1 MNPKRVNWLFLAAIL
16 YESIFIVG
24 YSLVNYYYN
33 IQLDVINSLL
43 VSQSFMLIPIII
55 FLFIWEP
62 KFWNFVPIKPLKIL
76 TSILIFLITLLCVPP
91 IMAINA
97 FSMIFVENAAYELSN
112 ELLGLPIWVSILVVG
127 IIGPVL
133 EEFAFRGVFFHGY
146 KRSGRVVASA
156 LLSAFLFGLMHL
168 NFNQMSYA
176 FFVGI
181 VCAFLVDVTGSL
193 LAPIIF
199 HCTINTGSV
208 ILSLLNGTNTNISQE
223 QVQAE
228 FEKMAGMNYEKGL
241 LITAVTML
249 GISIFSMAIASG
261 VFFLI
266 IQIEGKTQYF
276 QQIKEKALISKNA
289 KLVSIPLVI
298 AVVLCFIYMT
308 ASLALSNMT

>member
-208 ILSLLNGTNTNISQE
+208 ILSLFNGTNTNISQE